1 MLFARSEGREFK
13 RRYKRKQPITAHPY
27 FVPAIAVWGAA
38 LCGLAIFVLPSSTI
52 QSVASTLGLGSLG
65 GFARV
70 ILAVLAGL
78 LGMAVS
84 RLVAQRWQASRFEQF
99 DAEDTETTG
108 EVDAI
113 DPAEDLGSDSLDA
126 PIDEVDALADDDSE
140 DVVEFENDAGDDSF
154 EDGAV
159 DEDALDDGDILEL
172 GIEDFA
178 EDEDVESV
186 TADQHSENEN
196 LDAEGESQER
206 ITLGEEFGED
216 LESPLVTKSSP
227 RAKLGFPFSRRAK
240 QDEPSEVKQVELV
253 RAMKSHLARQTE
265 KVESAEAE
273 ELRMN
278 AEANAGESAQTAP
291 VEPIAAST
299 PPPLRPTGSA
309 VERLRQVPPH
319 ELSLVQLVE
328 RFAAALHDHQEAAH
342 ARAAAGATNGREIAL
357 AEALKTL
364 AMFTQD
370 GLRANLDAEI
380 AAETAASE
388 ADAKAKPEIRDA
400 MTKLQKLRGA
410 A

>member
-52 QSVASTLGLGSLG
+52 QSVANTLGLGSSG

-70 ILAVLAGL
+70 IIAVLAGL

-84 RLVAQRWQASRFEQF
+84 RLVAQKWQASRFEQS
-99 DAEDTETTG
+99 DAEDTATTG

-113 DPAEDLGSDSLDA
+113 DPAEELGSESLDA
-126 PIDEVDALADDDSE
+126 PIGEVGASAEDDFE
-140 DVVEFENDAGDDSF
+140 DGVEFETDAGDDTF
-154 EDGAV
+154 EDVAL
-159 DEDALDDGDILEL
+159 DEDALEDGDILEL

-178 EDEDVESV
+178 EDKDVESI
-186 TADQHSENEN
+186 TTEQHHENET

-206 ITLGEEFGED
+206 FTLGQEFGEEP
-216 LESPLVTKSSP
+216 ESPLVTKPSP
-227 RAKLGFPFSRRAK
+227 RAKRGFPFSRRAK
-240 QDEPSEVKQVELV
+240 QDEPNEVKQVELV
-253 RAMKSHLARQTE
+253 RAMKSHLARKTE
-265 KVESAEAE
+265 MVETAEAE
-273 ELRMN
+273 GLRMD
-278 AEANAGESAQTAP
+278 AEANASESTQTAP
-291 VEPIAAST
+291 VEPSAAST
-299 PPPLRPTGSA
+299 PPMPNPTGSA

-328 RFAAALHDHQEAAH
+328 RFAAALHDHQKAAH
-342 ARAAAGATNGREIAL
+342 ARAAAGETNGREIAL

-364 AMFTQD
+364 ALFTQD

-380 AAETAASE
+380 AAEMAAS
-388 ADAKAKPEIRDA
+388 DAKAKPELRDA